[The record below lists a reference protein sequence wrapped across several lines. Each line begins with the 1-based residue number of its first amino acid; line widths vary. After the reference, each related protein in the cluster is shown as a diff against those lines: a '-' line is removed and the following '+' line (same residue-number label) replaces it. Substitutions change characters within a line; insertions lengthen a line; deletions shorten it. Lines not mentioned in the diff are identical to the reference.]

1 MKTFAVIFHFFE
13 DSKRR
18 RNLASLAKLLAAFLL
33 IVLVFTIVFK
43 VLMALEGQEH
53 SWVNGIYWVFVTMST
68 LGYGDIVFLG
78 PIGRLFTVVVIIS
91 GATFMLVLIPFMFIQ
106 FFYVPWMEAQ
116 AAAQAPRMLP
126 KSTSG
131 HVIMTNFDIVGRALI
146 QLLNRFRIPYVVIVD
161 DLAEALRM
169 SDEGIHVMVGD
180 RDDRDTYQ
188 KAQVE
193 RAAMVVTTRSD
204 TSNTNIAFT
213 VREISP
219 DVRIVASASSTASVD
234 ILELAGCNQVIQLGA
249 MLGQALSRRV
259 LGRDARTHVVGSFGN
274 LLIAEA
280 AATGTPLVGRTLRE
294 VNLDEFSR
302 VNVIGVWDRGRFTL
316 AGPETKIQT
325 SSVLLLSGTRADLDE
340 YDSLF
345 CVYGKAE
352 TRVIIIGGGRVG
364 RATAKGLAES
374 QIDYFLIEKDPA
386 RIRDPR
392 TYILGDAAEL
402 EVLEK
407 AGIRTCSTVVIT
419 SHDDDINVY
428 LSIYCRKL
436 RPDVE
441 ILARANQ
448 DRNASTLH
456 RAGAD
461 FVMSYA
467 SMGSTNIYNL
477 LRRDHFLALAEGL
490 DVFKVDV
497 PPALIGKSL
506 AECRFR
512 QTMGCNVAGIEINGQ
527 CQGVPNP
534 KQPLPANAKLI
545 MIGDTEG
552 EERFFQAVKKMS
564 AKT

>member
-18 RNLASLAKLLAAFLL
+18 RNLASLAKLLAAFGL

-116 AAAQAPRMLP
+116 AAAQAPRTLP

-345 CVYGKAE
+345 CVYGKSE
-352 TRVIIIGGGRVG
+352 TKVIIIGGGRVG

-552 EERFFQAVKKMS
+552 EERFFQAIKTMS

>member
-18 RNLASLAKLLAAFLL
+18 RNLASLAKLLAAFGL

-345 CVYGKAE
+345 CVYGKSE

-552 EERFFQAVKKMS
+552 EERFFQAIKTMS